1 MKDKIIN
8 NRHVFYLYY
17 AVLVLIMTSW
27 RSQDTAPNV
36 VLRLFFLAAVIL
48 PVFFSVRNWFPAVIA
63 CFVAMTEYGFAYSYM
78 PTMYYYYV
86 GVAVLALIVMRKTK
100 QSPPSFLIFFL
111 IYTFL
116 IDFIYTIRI
125 ENIHYCLFIIIS
137 FCLIL
142 PLSEGKGV
150 REVTNSLSLAFA
162 VSTLVLSLFFLFM
175 REDFAMAYGG
185 YGSDLERTLWTDP
198 NYFGMILGMGVT
210 SSIIR
215 LFRGD
220 QKGLWV
226 KIFFI
231 AVIVIAIPTL
241 ILNASRGALL
251 AVGLTGIVA
260 LLFSKQKMYIR
271 IGIVIAIISFL
282 IYLFNNDYFELLEYR
297 LGEDEGTGSG
307 RVTIWMSKWEAF
319 TTHSNPLQ
327 LLFGWGYWDA
337 YSIGSSRVQGF
348 HNDYL
353 AFLVGYGI
361 VGFLMFV
368 YLLLKPYFSIKKKN
382 TLRVL
387 VLIATVYLMANG
399 LTLEPLDQGRLPF
412 WCFYFYIITLS
423 ADAKINSYSN
433 YEIGNY

>member
-1 MKDKIIN
+1 MKEKIIN
-8 NRHVFYLYY
+8 SRLVFYLYY
-17 AVLVLIMTSW
+17 AVLILILTSW

-48 PVFFSVRNWFPAVIA
+48 PVFFSFKNWFPAVIA

-78 PTMYYYYV
+78 PTMYYYYA
-86 GVAVLALIVMRKTK
+86 GLAVLALIIMQKPK
-100 QSPPSFLIFFL
+100 QEHPSFLFFFL

-116 IDFIYTIRI
+116 IDFIYTFRI
-125 ENIHYCLFIIIS
+125 GNIHYCLFIIIS
-137 FCLIL
+137 FCLTI

-150 REVTNSLSLAFA
+150 RDVTNCLSLAFA
-162 VSTLVLSLFFLFM
+162 VNTLVLSLFFLFM
-175 REDFAMAYGG
+175 REDFAVAYGG

-220 QKGLWV
+220 QRGSWSKM
-226 KIFFI
+226 FFI

-251 AVGLTGIVA
+251 AVGLSSIVA
-260 LLFSKQKMYIR
+260 LFFSRQKMYMK
-271 IGIVIAIISFL
+271 IGMGIAIIVFL

-307 RVTIWMSKWEAF
+307 RITIWLNKWKAF
-319 TTHSNPLQ
+319 TTGSNPLQ
-327 LLFGWGYWDA
+327 LLFGWGYWGA

-348 HNDYL
+348 HNDFL

-368 YLLLKPYFSIKKKN
+368 YLLLKPYFSIKKKSS
-382 TLRVL
+382 LRVL
-387 VLIATVYLMANG
+387 ALIATVYLMANG
-399 LTLEPLDQGRLPF
+399 LTLEPLAQGRLPF
-412 WCFYFYIITLS
+412 WCFYFYIIALS
-423 ADAKINSYSN
+423 ADAKVNTSSN